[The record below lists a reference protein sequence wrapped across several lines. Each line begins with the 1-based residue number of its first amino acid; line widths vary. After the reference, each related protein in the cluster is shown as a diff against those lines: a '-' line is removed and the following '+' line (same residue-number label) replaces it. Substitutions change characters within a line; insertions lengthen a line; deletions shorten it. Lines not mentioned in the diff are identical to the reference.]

1 MAKTIVLLTDFGTQ
15 DAYVGIMKG
24 VIARIDPQAC
34 VIDLSHT
41 IEPGDVH
48 RAAFELWQAVQYFPK
63 DTIFVTVV
71 DPGVGTARRAIA
83 VKWPTFTCVG
93 PDNGVFS
100 YLYIFQNPVSAI
112 ELTQESY
119 HLEPTSQTFH
129 GRDIFAPVAAHLS
142 KGVRIK
148 DLGKSI
154 EDPIRFSLPLLQ
166 VERGPTIRGVI
177 MHADRFGNL
186 ITSIGYLKY
195 ESGSLTF
202 DPWLPNLPRITF
214 KGEPHIYIKNHYPLP
229 IYSTYTDVEE
239 GRPVAY
245 INSSGLLEL
254 AVRAGSAI
262 KNLKLDPEQRI
273 LLH

>member
-1 MAKTIVLLTDFGTQ
+1 MAITIALITDFGTQ

-24 VIARIDPQAC
+24 VIARINPQAC
-34 VIDLSHT
+34 VIDLSHG
-41 IEPGDVH
+41 IEPGDVY

-83 VKWPTFTCVG
+83 VNWPTFTCVG

-119 HLEPTSQTFH
+119 HLKPTSQTFH

-142 KGVRIK
+142 KGTRMK
-148 DLGKSI
+148 DLGKPI
-154 EDPIRFSLPLLQ
+154 EDPIRFPLPLLQ
-166 VERGPTIRGVI
+166 IERGPTIRGVI

-186 ITSIGYLKY
+186 TTSIGYLKQ
-195 ESGSLTF
+195 ESGSLAF
-202 DPWLPNLPRITF
+202 DPWLPHLPRVTF
-214 KGEPHIYIKNHYPLP
+214 KGEPLIYIKNHYPLP
-229 IYSTYTDVEE
+229 IHSTYTDVEE

-254 AVRAGSAI
+254 AVRAGSAA
-262 KNLKLDPEQRI
+262 KTLKLAREQRI